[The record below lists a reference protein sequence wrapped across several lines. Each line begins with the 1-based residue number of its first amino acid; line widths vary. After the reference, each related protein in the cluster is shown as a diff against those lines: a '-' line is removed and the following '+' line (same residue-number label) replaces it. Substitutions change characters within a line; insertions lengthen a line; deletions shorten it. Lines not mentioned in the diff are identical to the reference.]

1 MLVCVYVR
9 IQKQVVV
16 SVRLLERWVCTQ
28 VYECTDSMCLCGA
41 CVCVAFVNFLMLSLV
56 YGSGICWQW
65 VAVQEKQAGLLVG
78 NLSQSIQKKK
88 PSSLCCAWK
97 TVMHVPPPPPKKKG
111 DFFFLKNFSC
121 LLLLV
126 FCSVFVTFCW

>member
-16 SVRLLERWVCTQ
+16 SVRLLERWVCAQ
-28 VYECTDSMCLCGA
+28 VYECADSMCLCGA

-78 NLSQSIQKKK
+78 NLSQSIQKK
-88 PSSLCCAWK
+88 
-97 TVMHVPPPPPKKKG
+97 T
-111 DFFFLKNFSC
+111 
-121 LLLLV
+121 LLLMLCV
-126 FCSVFVTFCW
+126 ENSYAHSPTTSQEKG

>member
-9 IQKQVVV
+9 IQKQVVM

-28 VYECTDSMCLCGA
+28 VYECADSMCLCGA

-78 NLSQSIQKKK
+78 NLSQSIQKKN
-88 PSSLCCAWK
+88 
-97 TVMHVPPPPPKKKG
+97 PPPYAVRGKQLCTFPHHLPRKR
-111 DFFFLKNFSC
+111 
-121 LLLLV
+121 
-126 FCSVFVTFCW
+126 VTFSF